1 MYATFLAITYWVT
14 TIVWLI
20 LAVIFCRRYLKSRS
34 SIMLGL
40 TIACSIVAFET
51 GYYCIMVNAKYYF
64 LPHALYPVLSAPFMW
79 MIPKLALVFA
89 ALAIYL
95 SIWRAK

>member
-1 MYATFLAITYWVT
+1 VYAAFLAVIYWITT
-14 TIVWLI
+14 FVWLV
-20 LAVIFCRRYLKSRS
+20 LAVIFAGRYLKSRS
-34 SIMLGL
+34 VTMLAL
-40 TIACSIVAFET
+40 TIACFIVAFET
-51 GYYCIMVNAKYYF
+51 GYYCVMVNAKYHF

-95 SIWRAK
+95 AIWRGK